1 MEKISGVEV
10 ILKSFLAFLEKECNR
25 DRNRREPYCHRVC
38 LRREEA
44 MELGKGQE
52 GQWERRIERVMD
64 SVLVSLILCTVPKLV
79 AMIELLLDLH
89 VRDGMARKQF

>member
-1 MEKISGVEV
+1 
-10 ILKSFLAFLEKECNR
+10 
-25 DRNRREPYCHRVC
+25 
-38 LRREEA
+38 

-79 AMIELLLDLH
+79 AMI
-89 VRDGMARKQF
+89 VPIGSSCKGWDGSKAVLRFSEYSS

>member
-1 MEKISGVEV
+1 
-10 ILKSFLAFLEKECNR
+10 
-25 DRNRREPYCHRVC
+25 
-38 LRREEA
+38 